1 MMQKKMMD
9 EELERRGSQ
18 QAADQTALMAAI
30 GGTPE
35 WQNPDFDPAATG
47 GAQPI
52 TSIIPGQDGQ
62 VLGMGANP
70 QQQTLIDAVAG
81 GTPQAALSAMGTQG
95 ISPEMVRNL
104 GSMGMQAQMAER
116 QTQAARQAALDAESA
131 DRRRFIFEQGLK
143 TDDKRELARFEA
155 NLENTTPDLKNV
167 RQVTIDGQNVM
178 AGTKGDQLVI
188 AGKDGGFVPV
198 GDMFGDDGI
207 QEIRN
212 QQALSRDTSVTEDLA
227 DRQLSVDRATR
238 IANKL
243 LGMPDD
249 AFKAGGT
256 AARIAGSVIEDV
268 QSIAS
273 LAGYEEGESYSTLT
287 DANRYADEFKGLGTM
302 NAVAKAN
309 MLDLALAY
317 AAQSGLGTNRSLSDK
332 DVARA
337 LQRFGGDMP
346 ATADARRAL
355 IRDGVT
361 EMQTSYERRH
371 NLVTG
376 EQYGG
381 GWESSG
387 FTVGGT
393 VKDGEN
399 SYQITRLTPQG
410 KPVVMV
416 NGVEMVFE

>member
-1 MMQKKMMD
+1 MADFLQSGPTRSQLVAQMLQQGRRQFPQQIQSVGEGVARTGSRLIDVMMQKKMMD

-155 NLENTTPDLKNV
+155 NLE
-167 RQVTIDGQNVM
+167 
-178 AGTKGDQLVI
+178 
-188 AGKDGGFVPV
+188 
-198 GDMFGDDGI
+198 
-207 QEIRN
+207 
-212 QQALSRDTSVTEDLA
+212 
-227 DRQLSVDRATR
+227 
-238 IANKL
+238 
-243 LGMPDD
+243 
-249 AFKAGGT
+249 
-256 AARIAGSVIEDV
+256 
-268 QSIAS
+268 
-273 LAGYEEGESYSTLT
+273 
-287 DANRYADEFKGLGTM
+287 
-302 NAVAKAN
+302 
-309 MLDLALAY
+309 
-317 AAQSGLGTNRSLSDK
+317 RS
-332 DVARA
+332 
-337 LQRFGGDMP
+337 
-346 ATADARRAL
+346 
-355 IRDGVT
+355 
-361 EMQTSYERRH
+361 EERR
-371 NLVTG
+371 
-376 EQYGG
+376 
-381 GWESSG
+381 
-387 FTVGGT
+387 VG
-393 VKDGEN
+393 KECR
-399 SYQITRLTPQG
+399 SRWAP
-410 KPVVMV
+410 
-416 NGVEMVFE
+416 EH